1 MAEGEFA
8 PYIEGVLRARE
19 EMMGIEMIFSDDTL
33 LVQYDNNS
41 DTVIFNRSV
50 AVSYF
55 DLEKIMEQGRRA
67 HFIRNN
73 LRLKE
78 DEE

>member
-8 PYIEGVLRARE
+8 PYIEGVLRAKE
-19 EMMGIEMIFSDDTL
+19 EMMGIDTIFSDDIL

-41 DTVIFNRSV
+41 DTVVFDRNV
-50 AVSYF
+50 TVSYF
-55 DLEKIMEQGRRA
+55 DLEKIMEQARRA